1 MYQDELRREA
11 EPIMRSRQAWVR
23 DLANFW
29 AWLVARLN
37 TGTAKSAQKGLR
49 LH

>member
-11 EPIMRSRQAWVR
+11 KPIMQGRQGWVR
-23 DLANFW
+23 DLANLW
-29 AWLVARLN
+29 TRLVARLN